1 MIGIHE
7 EVTYT
12 IQEVAEMTG
21 VSAHTLRYYEKI
33 GLLTDVGRHEN
44 GHRRY
49 VEADL
54 GWIHFLK
61 LLRETGMPIQHMQ
74 DFMEFARQGDD
85 TIPDRIEV
93 LSEHRRELASNIAQ
107 LQKHLAH
114 LDHKIA
120 YYNGLLTGTP
130 AEPCD

>member
-1 MIGIHE
+1 MIEIAE
-7 EVTYT
+7 ETLT
-12 IQEVAEMTG
+12 IQQVAEKTA

-33 GLLTDVGRHEN
+33 GLLERIGRHEN

-61 LLRETGMPIQHMQ
+61 LLRATGMPIQQMQ
-74 DFMEFARQGDD
+74 QFMEFARDGDG

-93 LSEHRRELASNIAQ
+93 LTEHRRNLSHHIAELQ
-107 LQKHLAH
+107 EHLEH
-114 LDHKIA
+114 LDNKIG
-120 YYNGLLTGTP
+120 YYNSLIGGPP
-130 AEPCD
+130 APPCS

>member
-1 MIGIHE
+1 MIAVQE
-7 EVTYT
+7 ETYT

-49 VEADL
+49 IEDDL

-74 DFMEFARQGDD
+74 QFMEFARQGDS
-85 TIPDRIEV
+85 TIVDRIEV
-93 LSEHRRELASNIAQ
+93 LTEHRRELAVNIAQ
-107 LQKHLAH
+107 LQDHLEH
-114 LDHKIA
+114 LDRKIA
-120 YYNGLLTGTP
+120 YYNGLLTNTP
-130 AEPCD
+130 TEPCD

>member
-1 MIGIHE
+1 MIAVQE
-7 EVTYT
+7 ETYT
-12 IQEVAEMTG
+12 IQEVSEITG

-74 DFMEFARQGDD
+74 QFMEFARQGDA

-93 LSEHRRELASNIAQ
+93 LTEHRRELAANIAQ
-107 LQKHLAH
+107 LQDHLEH
-114 LDHKIA
+114 LDNKIA
-120 YYNGLLTGTP
+120 YYNGLLIDKPTK
-130 AEPCD
+130 PCG

>member
-1 MIGIHE
+1 MIAVQE
-7 EVTYT
+7 ETYT
-12 IQEVAEMTG
+12 IQEVAEATG

-49 VEADL
+49 VEDDL

-74 DFMEFARQGDD
+74 QFMEFARQGDS
-85 TIPDRIEV
+85 TIADRIEV
-93 LSEHRRELASNIAQ
+93 LTEHRRELAANIAQ
-107 LQKHLAH
+107 LQDHLEH
-114 LDHKIA
+114 LDRKIA
-120 YYNGLLTGTP
+120 YYNGLLTNEPT
-130 AEPCD
+130 EPCD